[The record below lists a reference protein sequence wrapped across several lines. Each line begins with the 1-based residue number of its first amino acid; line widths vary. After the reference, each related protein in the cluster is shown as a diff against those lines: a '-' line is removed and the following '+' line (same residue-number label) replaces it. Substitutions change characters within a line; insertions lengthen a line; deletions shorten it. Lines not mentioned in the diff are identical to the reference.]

1 MERDTDAIARLFG
14 EMLVQGTTPEN
25 QRRWGVDPTTG
36 RATDAPG
43 YHPVHSPNP
52 GLPVICPP
60 ENPINT
66 EGLTEGAPPTFPT
79 NMNQQGLQGFTIPM
93 GRGPAWEQQLRDTLR
108 ARYQRPQPAQQAGPL
123 PALEEQ
129 APSGSTEPRRSSR
142 VRQPA
147 STHPD
152 DVYGSMDPT
161 SRQRMDLRRGLTNL
175 PAENPARA
183 EQEEP
188 VAPEPLPEDLNEEF
202 GLEYVPDEYLTEDA
216 GIVTTYSYT
225 GQKTLAQ
232 LCQEGGVPLINFLLA
247 HPMPSHEQ
255 STLPSTQSV
264 RDWHFQDILRLPT
277 REQEE

>member
-1 MERDTDAIARLFG
+1 MLF
-14 EMLVQGTTPEN
+14 
-25 QRRWGVDPTTG
+25 R
-36 RATDAPG
+36 
-43 YHPVHSPNP
+43 S
-52 GLPVICPP
+52 
-60 ENPINT
+60 
-66 EGLTEGAPPTFPT
+66 
-79 NMNQQGLQGFTIPM
+79 
-93 GRGPAWEQQLRDTLR
+93 
-108 ARYQRPQPAQQAGPL
+108 QPAGPL

-247 HPMPSHEQ
+247 HAMPSHEQ
-255 STLPSTQSV
+255 STLLSTQSV
-264 RDWHFQDILRLPT
+264 WDWHFQDILQLPS
-277 REQEE
+277 RE